1 MAAQLKRKRPR
12 FDPERCLSN
21 VRAHLDLQKRLEDAY
36 RNLLSLSNQV
46 VRSPVAAKVLGAV
59 DIEVK
64 ELTLGAYLGMEGL
77 DCLRTAVQMV
87 PETFPRQLKTCY
99 VSEILKSVCVPSD
112 VEPRVERHI
121 SPAVVDKLL
130 PSCAKGYF
138 QRAASPRS
146 YMEELRK
153 VSENTGKAHTSFIA
167 PPVVTSCINSSCPRK
182 GDPFSLTIHHDEV
195 DAVIFDLH
203 GATPATKISLKC
215 TSCATIYN
223 YSKFGKSLPKES
235 NFMLTQE
242 SWSK

>member
-1 MAAQLKRKRPR
+1 MAAQLNRKRPR

-167 PPVVTSCINSSCPRK
+167 PPVTSCINSSCPRK